1 MNNDMNEEYKI
12 KKEKLNLMFKNNIN
26 NIQVNGL
33 DNIPTNSTNIFV
45 VNHNC
50 FLDIYLIAHVL
61 NIPCISMVSSN
72 SLFGIN
78 EERKK
83 RLNELLYPYPIET
96 RANKYYKEIIF
107 KGVVKLLKNKKNIII
122 FPQGVFDEPNK
133 IYKARTGII
142 RMIFDALD
150 TEKDGYNI
158 IPVALHVSNVN
169 INNIQSS
176 DLWNDFKADISI
188 LPPFVYNDYY
198 NNYKKA
204 VSIEDKKIIL
214 HNLMDD
220 IMKKIAYNLNFE
232 YIDKYRELYNMDGF
246 WFPNGE
252 YVVFDKSENELL
264 YDKYSNMIDSIVNR
278 YIYK

>member
-1 MNNDMNEEYKI
+1 MKEEYKI

-33 DNIPTNSTNIFV
+33 DNIPTNGTNIFV

-50 FLDIYLIAHVL
+50 FLDIYLIPHVL

-142 RMIFDALD
+142 RMLFDTLD
-150 TEKDGYNI
+150 TEKDRYNI

-176 DLWNDFKADISI
+176 DLWDNFKANISI

-220 IMKKIAYNLNFE
+220 IMKIIAYNLNFE

-252 YVVFDKSENELL
+252 YVEFDKSENELL
-264 YDKYSNMIDSIVNR
+264 YDKYSNMINSLVNR

>member
-1 MNNDMNEEYKI
+1 MKEEYKI

-33 DNIPTNSTNIFV
+33 DNIPTNGTNIFV

-50 FLDIYLIAHVL
+50 FLDIYLIPHVL

-142 RMIFDALD
+142 RMLFDTLG
-150 TEKDGYNI
+150 TEKDRYNI

-176 DLWNDFKADISI
+176 DLWDNFKADISI
-188 LPPFVYNDYY
+188 LPPFVYNNYY

-232 YIDKYRELYNMDGF
+232 YIDKYRELYNMEGF

-252 YVVFDKSENELL
+252 YVEFDKSENELL
-264 YDKYSNMIDSIVNR
+264 YDKYSNMINSIVNR
-278 YIYK
+278 YI

>member
-1 MNNDMNEEYKI
+1 MKEEYKI

-33 DNIPTNSTNIFV
+33 DNIPTNGTNIFV

-50 FLDIYLIAHVL
+50 FLDIYLIPHVL

-142 RMIFDALD
+142 RMLFDALG
-150 TEKDGYNI
+150 TEKDRYNI
-158 IPVALHVSNVN
+158 ISVALHVSNVN

-176 DLWNDFKADISI
+176 DLWDNFKADISI

-220 IMKKIAYNLNFE
+220 IMKIIAYNLNFE

-252 YVVFDKSENELL
+252 YVEFDKSENELL
-264 YDKYSNMIDSIVNR
+264 YDKYSNMINSLVNR

>member
-1 MNNDMNEEYKI
+1 MKEEYKI

-33 DNIPTNSTNIFV
+33 DNIPTNGTNIFV

-50 FLDIYLIAHVL
+50 FLDIYLIPHVL

-142 RMIFDALD
+142 RMLFDTLD
-150 TEKDGYNI
+150 TEKDRYNI

-176 DLWNDFKADISI
+176 DLWDNFKADISI

-220 IMKKIAYNLNFE
+220 IMKIIAYNLNFE

-252 YVVFDKSENELL
+252 YVEFDKSENELL
-264 YDKYSNMIDSIVNR
+264 YDKYSNMINSLVNR

>member
-1 MNNDMNEEYKI
+1 MKEEYKI

-33 DNIPTNSTNIFV
+33 DNIPTNGTNIFV

-50 FLDIYLIAHVL
+50 FLDIYLIPHVL

-107 KGVVKLLKNKKNIII
+107 KGVVELLKNKKNIII

-142 RMIFDALD
+142 RMLFDALD
-150 TEKDGYNI
+150 TEKDRYNI

-176 DLWNDFKADISI
+176 DLWDDFKADISI
-188 LPPFVYNDYY
+188 LPPFAYNDYY

-252 YVVFDKSENELL
+252 YVEFDKSENELL
-264 YDKYSNMIDSIVNR
+264 YDKYSNMINSIVNR

>member
-1 MNNDMNEEYKI
+1 MKEEYKI

-33 DNIPTNSTNIFV
+33 DNIPTNGTNIFV

-50 FLDIYLIAHVL
+50 FLDIYLIPHVL

-142 RMIFDALD
+142 RMLFDTLD
-150 TEKDGYNI
+150 TEKDRYNI
-158 IPVALHVSNVN
+158 IPVALYVSNVN

-176 DLWNDFKADISI
+176 DLWDNFKANISI

-252 YVVFDKSENELL
+252 YVEFDKSENELL
-264 YDKYSNMIDSIVNR
+264 YDKYSNMINSIVNR

>member
-1 MNNDMNEEYKI
+1 M
-12 KKEKLNLMFKNNIN
+12 
-26 NIQVNGL
+26 
-33 DNIPTNSTNIFV
+33 
-45 VNHNC
+45 
-50 FLDIYLIAHVL
+50 
-61 NIPCISMVSSN
+61 
-72 SLFGIN
+72 LFD
-78 EERKK
+78 
-83 RLNELLYPYPIET
+83 T
-96 RANKYYKEIIF
+96 
-107 KGVVKLLKNKKNIII
+107 
-122 FPQGVFDEPNK
+122 
-133 IYKARTGII
+133 
-142 RMIFDALD
+142 LD
-150 TEKDGYNI
+150 TEKDRYNI

-176 DLWNDFKADISI
+176 DLWDNFKANISI

-220 IMKKIAYNLNFE
+220 IMKIIAYNLNFE

-252 YVVFDKSENELL
+252 YVEFDKSENELL
-264 YDKYSNMIDSIVNR
+264 YDKYSNMINSLVNR

>member
-1 MNNDMNEEYKI
+1 MKEEYKI
-12 KKEKLNLMFKNNIN
+12 IKEKLNLMFKNNIN

-33 DNIPTNSTNIFV
+33 DNIPTNGTNIFV

-50 FLDIYLIAHVL
+50 FLDIYLIPHVL

-142 RMIFDALD
+142 RMLFDALG
-150 TEKDGYNI
+150 TEKDRYNI
-158 IPVALHVSNVN
+158 ISVALHVSNVN

-176 DLWNDFKADISI
+176 DLWDNFKADISI

-204 VSIEDKKIIL
+204 VSIEDKKNIL

-220 IMKKIAYNLNFE
+220 IMKILAYNLNFE

-252 YVVFDKSENELL
+252 YVEFDKSENELL
-264 YDKYSNMIDSIVNR
+264 YDKYSNMINSLVNR

>member
-1 MNNDMNEEYKI
+1 MKEEYKI

-33 DNIPTNSTNIFV
+33 DNIPTNGTNIFV

-50 FLDIYLIAHVL
+50 FLDIYLIPHVL

-107 KGVVKLLKNKKNIII
+107 KGVVELLKNKKNIII

-142 RMIFDALD
+142 RMLFDALG
-150 TEKDGYNI
+150 TEKDRYNI

-176 DLWNDFKADISI
+176 DLWDDFKADISI
-188 LPPFVYNDYY
+188 LPPFAYNDYY

-204 VSIEDKKIIL
+204 VSIEDKRIIL

-252 YVVFDKSENELL
+252 YVEFDKSENKLL
-264 YDKYSNMIDSIVNR
+264 YDKYSNMINSIVNR

>member
-1 MNNDMNEEYKI
+1 MKEEYKI

-33 DNIPTNSTNIFV
+33 DNIPTNGTNIFV

-50 FLDIYLIAHVL
+50 FLDNYLIPHVL

-107 KGVVKLLKNKKNIII
+107 KGVVELLKNKKNIII

-142 RMIFDALD
+142 RMLFDALD
-150 TEKDGYNI
+150 TEKDRYNI
-158 IPVALHVSNVN
+158 IPVALHVSKVN

-176 DLWNDFKADISI
+176 DLWDDFKADISI
-188 LPPFVYNDYY
+188 LPPFAYNDYY

-252 YVVFDKSENELL
+252 YVEFDKSENELL
-264 YDKYSNMIDSIVNR
+264 YDKYSNMINSIVNR

>member
-1 MNNDMNEEYKI
+1 MKEEYKI
-12 KKEKLNLMFKNNIN
+12 IKEKLNLMFKNNIN

-33 DNIPTNSTNIFV
+33 DNIPTNGTNIFV

-50 FLDIYLIAHVL
+50 FLDIYLIPHVL

-96 RANKYYKEIIF
+96 RANEYYKEIIF

-142 RMIFDALD
+142 RMLFDTLD
-150 TEKDGYNI
+150 TEKDRYNI

-176 DLWNDFKADISI
+176 DLWDNFKANISI

-220 IMKKIAYNLNFE
+220 IMKIIAYNLNFE

-252 YVVFDKSENELL
+252 YVEFDKSENELL
-264 YDKYSNMIDSIVNR
+264 YDKYSNMINSLVNR

>member
-1 MNNDMNEEYKI
+1 MKEEYKI

-33 DNIPTNSTNIFV
+33 DNIPTNGTNIFV

-50 FLDIYLIAHVL
+50 FLDIYLIPHVL

-142 RMIFDALD
+142 RMLFDALD
-150 TEKDGYNI
+150 TEKDRYNI

-176 DLWNDFKADISI
+176 DLWDNFKADISI

-246 WFPNGE
+246 WFPNAE
-252 YVVFDKSENELL
+252 YVEFDKSENELL
-264 YDKYSNMIDSIVNR
+264 YDKYSNMINSIVNR

>member
-1 MNNDMNEEYKI
+1 MNEEYKI
-12 KKEKLNLMFKNNIN
+12 KKEKLNLLFKNDIN

-33 DNIPTNSTNIFV
+33 DNIPTNGTNIFV

-50 FLDIYLIAHVL
+50 FLDIYLIPHVL

-107 KGVVKLLKNKKNIII
+107 KGVVELLKNKKNIII

-142 RMIFDALD
+142 RMLFDALG
-150 TEKDGYNI
+150 TEKDRYNI

-176 DLWNDFKADISI
+176 DLWDDFKADISI
-188 LPPFVYNDYY
+188 LPPFAYNDYY

-204 VSIEDKKIIL
+204 VSIEDKRIIL

-252 YVVFDKSENELL
+252 YVEFDKSENKLL
-264 YDKYSNMIDSIVNR
+264 YDKYSNMINSIVNR